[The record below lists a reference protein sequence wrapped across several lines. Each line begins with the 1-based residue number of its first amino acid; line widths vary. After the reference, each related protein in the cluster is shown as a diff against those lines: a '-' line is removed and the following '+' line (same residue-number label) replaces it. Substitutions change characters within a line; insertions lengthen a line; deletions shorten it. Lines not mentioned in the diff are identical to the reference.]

1 MGEPF
6 LIFPESMKENNL
18 IGPGM
23 IVDIP
28 DQLSDMPFYTINAKK
43 PNFSGELL
51 TIILSPNPI
60 TTLVIGPDDNLQ
72 NADALVAMESGSEV
86 EIFSRTDTDDK
97 IYSRTE
103 SKAACGVK
111 TRQLERVKSAA
122 KPCGVNSTKLTPDEP
137 LPQSIYRVKAVV
149 GQPAV
154 AFVRLSVQ

>member
-60 TTLVIGPDDNLQ
+60 TTLVIG
-72 NADALVAMESGSEV
+72 
-86 EIFSRTDTDDK
+86 RTIICK
-97 IYSRTE
+97 MRMHWSLWNPVPR
-103 SKAACGVK
+103 
-111 TRQLERVKSAA
+111 
-122 KPCGVNSTKLTPDEP
+122 
-137 LPQSIYRVKAVV
+137 
-149 GQPAV
+149 
-154 AFVRLSVQ
+154 